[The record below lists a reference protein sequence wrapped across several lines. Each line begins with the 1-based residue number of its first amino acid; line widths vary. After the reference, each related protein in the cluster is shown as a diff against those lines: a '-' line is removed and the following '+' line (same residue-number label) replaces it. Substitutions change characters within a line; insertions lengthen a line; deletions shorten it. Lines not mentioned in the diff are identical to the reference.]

1 MNSVFIATSLDGY
14 IARANGAIDWL
25 SIVERPGEDY
35 GFAAFFATVDT
46 LVMGRGTYDVVRAFP
61 QWPYGTKRVVV
72 LTHRP
77 AEPRDGVEFFAG
89 DIGELQLAGRTY
101 VDGGNVI
108 QQFLAADRI
117 DDMTVSIIPIVLGGG
132 IRLFGGGEGEHRLRL
147 EGHQAWDSGLVQLRY
162 TRRDPDAASASP
174 ATTAKPTF
182 PAPSIPGPLAPR
194 AGA

>member
-1 MNSVFIATSLDGY
+1 MISVFIATSLDGY
-14 IARANGAIDWL
+14 IARADGAIDWL

-46 LVMGRGTYDVVRAFP
+46 LVMGRGTYDVVTAFP

-77 AEPRDGVEFFAG
+77 AAPRDGVEFFSG
-89 DIGELQLAGRTY
+89 DLTELRLPGRTY

-117 DDMTVSIIPIVLGGG
+117 DDLTISIIPIVLGAG
-132 IRLFGGGEGEHRLRL
+132 IRLFAGGEGEHRLEL
-147 EGHQAWDSGLVQLRY
+147 AGSQAWDSGLVQLRY
-162 TRRDPDAASASP
+162 RRP
-174 ATTAKPTF
+174 
-182 PAPSIPGPLAPR
+182 
-194 AGA
+194 